1 MCVLPHIHGKAHS
14 DSGIIVGHRT
24 VIDPLSGSFDNNDF
38 RCNNNSVQNLADLAD
53 MYKPSEEILQ
63 QNSTFFNSLG
73 DVDTVIVIGHSCSD
87 VDELYFKATAANG
100 TSASAD
106 DARKWFS
113 KNGYTV
119 TKSKDIEAV
128 QARRWLSEGNL
139 IFTIGFPGY
148 YHVGFI
154 FRVPHTCHAWVIDGY
169 LIAYKYNP
177 KKRTSDTH
185 DYLHCNWGW
194 NGYRNGYYLTDAFNT
209 GQGSDFMDD
218 PYEETPSDNWT
229 GRISLLFI
237 FSVIGCDNQPD
248 PIPVIVSDIYV
259 QFINQEG
266 KALDLSSEG
275 KLTYD

>member
-1 MCVLPHIHGKAHS
+1 M
-14 DSGIIVGHRT
+14 
-24 VIDPLSGSFDNNDF
+24 
-38 RCNNNSVQNLADLAD
+38 
-53 MYKPSEEILQ
+53 
-63 QNSTFFNSLG
+63 
-73 DVDTVIVIGHSCSD
+73 
-87 VDELYFKATAANG
+87 
-100 TSASAD
+100 
-106 DARKWFS
+106 
-113 KNGYTV
+113 
-119 TKSKDIEAV
+119 
-128 QARRWLSEGNL
+128 
-139 IFTIGFPGY
+139 
-148 YHVGFI
+148 
-154 FRVPHTCHAWVIDGY
+154 IDGY

-194 NGYRNGYYLTDAFNT
+194 KGDRNGYYLTDAFNT
-209 GQGSDFMDD
+209 GQGSDFMYD